1 MGIIKKIQ
9 RWFRDPRRSSKRR
22 PVNQRSPVPLLT
34 TQTVTGNYSE
44 KHGQQPPERPA
55 SERDEIAR
63 RMKEMVNRSMELRN
77 AKNVRISQNRDVYK
91 ERIAKRMTGVPT
103 KNPRT
108 NTRDQ

>member
-9 RWFRDPRRSSKRR
+9 RWLGDPRRSPKRR

-34 TQTVTGNYSE
+34 TQTVTGNYSRIHE
-44 KHGQQPPERPA
+44 QRATERPI

-63 RMKEMVNRSMELRN
+63 CMKEMVNRNMELRN
-77 AKNVRISQNRDVYK
+77 AKKVRSPQNLDVYK
-91 ERIAKRMTGVPT
+91 ERIATRMAGVPT
-103 KNPRT
+103 KNPRA

>member
-1 MGIIKKIQ
+1 MGLIKKIQ
-9 RWFRDPRRSSKRR
+9 RWFRDPRRSPKRR
-22 PVNQRSPVPLLT
+22 PVNQRSPVPFLT

-44 KHGQQPPERPA
+44 KHEQRPPEKPV
-55 SERDEIAR
+55 SERDEISR

-77 AKNVRISQNRDVYK
+77 AKKVRSLQNQDVYK
-91 ERIAKRMTGVPT
+91 ERVAARMAGVPT